1 MSNSHWQ
8 KYNKF
13 SNHQMNE
20 SKKITDDLQ
29 RRINLLVRV
38 TLKDIKVEALDEF
51 DRNFER
57 EAFFNDKW
65 ARRKYNDDESRGLLI
80 KTGNLRRSITGR
92 ITDRDSVVIE
102 TTQPYAKI
110 HNEGGTITVTRKM
123 KKYFWWKYI
132 TITGSKRM
140 KAGIPIT
147 YSERFSRKKDGT
159 LRNTKRNRA
168 LTEEAEFYR
177 RMAMKKNGS
186 KITIPRR
193 QFIGNHPDLEKLLKE
208 IFYNNAK
215 NFDTL

>member
-1 MSNSHWQ
+1 
-8 KYNKF
+8 
-13 SNHQMNE
+13 MNE

-29 RRINLLVRV
+29 CRINRLIRV
-38 TLKDIKVEALDEF
+38 TMKDIKVEALDEF

-177 RMAMKKNGS
+177 RMAMKKTGS
-186 KITIPRR
+186 KITIPKR

>member
-1 MSNSHWQ
+1 MAEKSNQ
-8 KYNKF
+8 VTR
-13 SNHQMNE
+13 E
-20 SKKITDDLQ
+20 LQ
-29 RRINLLVRV
+29 RRVNQLIKE
-38 TLKDIKVEALDEF
+38 TLKDIRTEALEEF

-65 ARRKYNDDESRGLLI
+65 ARRKYNDDESRGLLV

-102 TTQPYAKI
+102 TTEPYAQI

-140 KAGIPIT
+140 KAGIPVT

-168 LTEEAEFYR
+168 LSEEAEFYR
-177 RMAMKKNGS
+177 RMALKKAGS
-186 KITIPRR
+186 KITIPKR

-215 NFDTL
+215 NFDAL

>member
-1 MSNSHWQ
+1 
-8 KYNKF
+8 
-13 SNHQMNE
+13 MNE

-29 RRINLLVRV
+29 RRINLLVRE
-38 TLKDIKVEALDEF
+38 TLKDIRTEALEEF

-57 EAFFNDKW
+57 EAFFNEKW
-65 ARRKYNDDESRGLLI
+65 TRRKFNDDKSRGLLVQ
-80 KTGNLRRSITGR
+80 TGNLRRSITGR
-92 ITDRDSVVIE
+92 ITSRDSVVIE
-102 TTQPYAKI
+102 STEPYAQI
-110 HNEGGTITVTRKM
+110 HNEGGTITVTRRM

-177 RMAMKKNGS
+177 RMAMKKTGS
-186 KITIPRR
+186 KITIPKR

>member
-1 MSNSHWQ
+1 MAEKSNQ
-8 KYNKF
+8 VNR
-13 SNHQMNE
+13 E
-20 SKKITDDLQ
+20 LQ
-29 RRINLLVRV
+29 RRVNRLIRV

-159 LRNTKRNRA
+159 LRNTKRNRE
-168 LTEEAEFYR
+168 LTEEAKFYR
-177 RMAMKKNGS
+177 AMAMKKTGS
-186 KITIPRR
+186 KITIPKR

>member
-1 MSNSHWQ
+1 MAEKSNQ
-8 KYNKF
+8 VN
-13 SNHQMNE
+13 QE
-20 SKKITDDLQ
+20 LQ
-29 RRINLLVRV
+29 RRVNRLIRV

-159 LRNTKRNRA
+159 LRNTKRKRE

-177 RMAMKKNGS
+177 AMALKKAGS
-186 KITIPRR
+186 KITIPKR

-215 NFDTL
+215 NFDVL

>member
-1 MSNSHWQ
+1 MAEKSNQ
-8 KYNKF
+8 
-13 SNHQMNE
+13 
-20 SKKITDDLQ
+20 ITRELQ
-29 RRINLLVRV
+29 QRV
-38 TLKDIKVEALDEF
+38 NQLIKETLKDIRTEALDEF

-57 EAFFNDKW
+57 EAFFNQKW
-65 ARRKYNDDESRGLLI
+65 ARRKFNDDRSRGLLVQ
-80 KTGNLRRSITGR
+80 TGNLRRSITGR

-102 TTQPYAKI
+102 TTEPYARI
-110 HNEGGTITVTRKM
+110 HNEGGTITVTRRM

-186 KITIPRR
+186 KITIPKR

>member
-1 MSNSHWQ
+1 MAEKSNQ
-8 KYNKF
+8 VN
-13 SNHQMNE
+13 QE
-20 SKKITDDLQ
+20 LQ
-29 RRINLLVRV
+29 RRVNRLIRV

-159 LRNTKRNRA
+159 LRNTKRNRE

-177 RMAMKKNGS
+177 AMALKKAGS
-186 KITIPRR
+186 KITIPKR

-215 NFDTL
+215 NFDAL

>member
-1 MSNSHWQ
+1 
-8 KYNKF
+8 
-13 SNHQMNE
+13 MNE
-20 SKKITDDLQ
+20 SKKITNDLQ
-29 RRINLLVRV
+29 RRINLLVRE

-57 EAFFNDKW
+57 EAFFNQKW

-80 KTGNLRRSITGR
+80 RTGNLRRSITGR
-92 ITDRDSVVIE
+92 ITSRDSVVIE

-140 KAGIPIT
+140 KAGIPVT
-147 YSERFSRKKDGT
+147 YSERFSRKKNGT

-168 LTEEAEFYR
+168 LTEEAEIYR
-177 RMAMKKNGS
+177 RMAMKKAGS
-186 KITIPRR
+186 KITIPKR

-215 NFDTL
+215 NFDAL

>member
-1 MSNSHWQ
+1 MAEKSNQ
-8 KYNKF
+8 V
-13 SNHQMNE
+13 
-20 SKKITDDLQ
+20 TRDLQ
-29 RRINLLVRV
+29 RRVNQLIKE
-38 TLKDIKVEALDEF
+38 TLKDIRTEALEEF

-57 EAFFNDKW
+57 EAFFNQKW
-65 ARRKYNDDESRGLLI
+65 ARRKYNDDTSRGLLVR
-80 KTGNLRRSITGR
+80 TGNLRRSITGR

-102 TTQPYAKI
+102 TTEPYARI
-110 HNEGGTITVTRKM
+110 HNEGGTITVTRRM

-140 KAGIPIT
+140 KAGISIT

-177 RMAMKKNGS
+177 RMAMKKTGS
-186 KITIPRR
+186 KITIPKR

>member
-1 MSNSHWQ
+1 MAEKSNQ
-8 KYNKF
+8 VNR
-13 SNHQMNE
+13 E
-20 SKKITDDLQ
+20 LQ
-29 RRINLLVRV
+29 RRINLLVRE
-38 TLKDIKVEALDEF
+38 TLKDIRTEALEEF

-57 EAFFNDKW
+57 EAFFNQKW
-65 ARRKYNDDESRGLLI
+65 ARRKYNDDENRGLLI
-80 KTGNLRRSITGR
+80 RTGNLRRSITGQV
-92 ITDRDSVVIE
+92 TDRDSVVIE
-102 TTQPYAKI
+102 TTEPYAQI

-140 KAGIPIT
+140 KAGIPVT

-168 LTEEAEFYR
+168 LTAEAEFYR
-177 RMAMKKNGS
+177 AMALKKAGS
-186 KITIPRR
+186 KITIPKR

-215 NFDTL
+215 NFDAL

>member
-1 MSNSHWQ
+1 MAEKSNQ
-8 KYNKF
+8 VNR
-13 SNHQMNE
+13 E
-20 SKKITDDLQ
+20 LQ
-29 RRINLLVRV
+29 RRVNRLIRV

-132 TITGSKRM
+132 TITVSKRM

-159 LRNTKRNRA
+159 LRNTKRNRE
-168 LTEEAEFYR
+168 LTEEAKFYR
-177 RMAMKKNGS
+177 AMAMKKAGS
-186 KITIPRR
+186 KITIPKR
-193 QFIGNHPDLEKLLKE
+193 QFIGNHPELEELLKE

-215 NFDTL
+215 NFDAL

>member
-1 MSNSHWQ
+1 
-8 KYNKF
+8 
-13 SNHQMNE
+13 MNE

-186 KITIPRR
+186 KITIPKR

>member
-1 MSNSHWQ
+1 MAEKSNQ
-8 KYNKF
+8 VNR
-13 SNHQMNE
+13 E
-20 SKKITDDLQ
+20 LQ
-29 RRINLLVRV
+29 RRVNRLIRV

-132 TITGSKRM
+132 TITVSKRM

-159 LRNTKRNRA
+159 LRNTKRNRE
-168 LTEEAEFYR
+168 LTEEAKFYR
-177 RMAMKKNGS
+177 AMAMKKAGS
-186 KITIPRR
+186 KITIPKR

>member
-1 MSNSHWQ
+1 
-8 KYNKF
+8 
-13 SNHQMNE
+13 MNE

-29 RRINLLVRV
+29 RRINLLIKE

-57 EAFFNDKW
+57 EAFFNEKW
-65 ARRKYNDDESRGLLI
+65 ARRKYNDDENRGLLI
-80 KTGNLRRSITGR
+80 RTGNLRRSITGR
-92 ITDRDSVVIE
+92 VTDRDSVVIE

-177 RMAMKKNGS
+177 RMAMKKTGS
-186 KITIPRR
+186 KITIPKR

>member
-1 MSNSHWQ
+1 
-8 KYNKF
+8 
-13 SNHQMNE
+13 MNE
-20 SKKITDDLQ
+20 SKKITNHLQ
-29 RRINLLVRV
+29 RRINLLVRE

-177 RMAMKKNGS
+177 RMAMKKTGS
-186 KITIPRR
+186 KITIPKR

>member
-1 MSNSHWQ
+1 MAEKSNQ
-8 KYNKF
+8 VN
-13 SNHQMNE
+13 QE
-20 SKKITDDLQ
+20 LQ
-29 RRINLLVRV
+29 RRVNRLIRV

-57 EAFFNDKW
+57 EAFFNEKW

-110 HNEGGTITVTRKM
+110 HNEGGTITVTGKM

-159 LRNTKRNRA
+159 LRNTKRNRE
-168 LTEEAEFYR
+168 LTEEAKFYR
-177 RMAMKKNGS
+177 AMAMKKAGS
-186 KITIPRR
+186 KITIPKR
-193 QFIGNHPDLEKLLKE
+193 QFIGNHPELEELLKE

-215 NFDTL
+215 NFDAL

>member
-1 MSNSHWQ
+1 MAEKSNQ
-8 KYNKF
+8 VN
-13 SNHQMNE
+13 QE
-20 SKKITDDLQ
+20 LQ
-29 RRINLLVRV
+29 RRVNRLIRV

-159 LRNTKRNRA
+159 LRNTKRNRE

-177 RMAMKKNGS
+177 AMALKKAGS
-186 KITIPRR
+186 KITIPKR
-193 QFIGNHPDLEKLLKE
+193 QFIGNHPELENLLKE

-215 NFDTL
+215 NFDAL

>member
-1 MSNSHWQ
+1 MAEKSNQ
-8 KYNKF
+8 VN
-13 SNHQMNE
+13 QE
-20 SKKITDDLQ
+20 LQ
-29 RRINLLVRV
+29 RRVNRLIRV

-159 LRNTKRNRA
+159 LRNTKRNRE

-177 RMAMKKNGS
+177 AMALKKAGS
-186 KITIPRR
+186 KITIPKR
-193 QFIGNHPDLEKLLKE
+193 QFIGNHPELEKLLKE

-215 NFDTL
+215 NIDVL

>member
-1 MSNSHWQ
+1 MAEKSNQVTRH
-8 KYNKF
+8 
-13 SNHQMNE
+13 
-20 SKKITDDLQ
+20 LQ
-29 RRINLLVRV
+29 RRINLLVRE
-38 TLKDIKVEALDEF
+38 TLKDIRTEALDEF

-57 EAFFNDKW
+57 EAFFNEKW

-80 KTGNLRRSITGR
+80 RTGNLRRSITGR
-92 ITDRDSVVIE
+92 ITSRDSVVIE
-102 TTQPYAKI
+102 TTEPYARI

-168 LTEEAEFYR
+168 LTAEAEFYR
-177 RMAMKKNGS
+177 AMAMKKAGS
-186 KITIPRR
+186 KITIPKR

-215 NFDTL
+215 NFDAL